1 MRIRKV
7 KLFSPLMIVW
17 LALTSTFPFIFYSWP
32 GHPYKVLTFLC
43 LAVML
48 ASLLNTKRKVLFDL
62 HILLLI
68 IMQVAYYA
76 VVTIAFNNY
85 SNINLCIQLFALYII
100 VTYISNF
107 IGFNQFVKSYIYFIL
122 LMGIGG
128 VITFFIH
135 LFIGIPPIFEVQ
147 YSQTGITYFLGL
159 TSTNAY
165 VNLDGIRF
173 MRYAGFFDEPG
184 AFALYSIFAILL
196 NKIYFDN
203 KKLEYL
209 LIIVTIFTFSLA
221 FYIIIV
227 LYYFLFSFKLRHLRF
242 LLPFF
247 FSISILYVF
256 MINYDGDNTTIKLLN
271 KSTFERFKIEDNND
285 GSMEERVQSSLHD
298 KKLFLENPIL
308 GVQIEN
314 ITSGNNFYSIF
325 AKFGFLGSLF
335 YYAFLVYFL
344 LLIFKLKGFQL
355 IFYMKIFIVILMNF
369 FHRPEF
375 SSALILLV
383 IYSMIKFINMNKPP
397 ILKCNIN
404 VK

>member
-1 MRIRKV
+1 
-7 KLFSPLMIVW
+7 
-17 LALTSTFPFIFYSWP
+17 
-32 GHPYKVLTFLC
+32 
-43 LAVML
+43 
-48 ASLLNTKRKVLFDL
+48 
-62 HILLLI
+62 
-68 IMQVAYYA
+68 
-76 VVTIAFNNY
+76 
-85 SNINLCIQLFALYII
+85 
-100 VTYISNF
+100 
-107 IGFNQFVKSYIYFIL
+107 
-122 LMGIGG
+122 
-128 VITFFIH
+128 
-135 LFIGIPPIFEVQ
+135 
-147 YSQTGITYFLGL
+147 
-159 TSTNAY
+159 
-165 VNLDGIRF
+165 
-173 MRYAGFFDEPG
+173 
-184 AFALYSIFAILL
+184 
-196 NKIYFDN
+196 
-203 KKLEYL
+203 
-209 LIIVTIFTFSLA
+209 
-221 FYIIIV
+221 
-227 LYYFLFSFKLRHLRF
+227 
-242 LLPFF
+242 
-247 FSISILYVF
+247 